1 MRLRVPSVGLPLL
14 SKELAEM
21 AQRMRTYVVRVLF
34 ACLVF
39 IASALIFLPTYR
51 AAQGVQFGLMGE
63 GAKVLD
69 ALYVIEFAG
78 ICLFV
83 PAVVSGALAAEK
95 ERNTL
100 QLLFLTRL
108 GPWTILLEKL
118 LSRFVPVATFLLV
131 SLPLLFVAYLMGGL
145 TQSDLEFAAA
155 GLIVT
160 AFEVG
165 SLSIFCSA
173 FCATSASAFVM
184 SYLLVVVMLT
194 IPFGLV
200 LSLVS
205 IAAILRSLYG
215 DHSGLYEWLNSQSS
229 HQMLEPMILGTVGL
243 NMEWV
248 GEGPRAAVRP
258 FHRSVF
264 PILLIACFGTIFL
277 LLARR
282 SLVLRA
288 APQPKHHIRR
298 VFQWLDRT
306 FSRLNERFARGIVL
320 TRAGGD
326 LPEERA
332 IAWRENRRGN
342 LGRLNY
348 LIRIL
353 LVVEFPILFLSVVG
367 AVIGPSEFGAF
378 SVLGLALWS
387 IALLMIIVR
396 SAGLIAAEKARQ
408 TLDILL
414 TTPLDLW
421 DLLGDKM
428 HGLRR
433 VMLLVA
439 VPILCHTLL
448 VSYLQSA
455 TGSMRSPYNSPPF
468 NTPTA
473 AAICYVFVTVVNL
486 VSLFALVSQL
496 AFLCGL
502 RAKTQGRAV
511 TLALGIFVAWSL
523 IPLFVRV
530 FVDTPAAI
538 LYLSP
543 IGGLLVNEFPPLGVD
558 TIRLPGIAVGIQ
570 SNEYGF
576 LAYVGWFFN
585 AVAVF
590 VLFRVNYHVAARVL
604 LRSSPA
610 T

>member
-1 MRLRVPSVGLPLL
+1 MRLRVPSIGLPLL
-14 SKELAEM
+14 AKELAEM

-39 IASALIFLPTYR
+39 TASGLVFLPTYR
-51 AAQGVQFGLMGE
+51 AAHHARFGLMGE

-69 ALYVIEFAG
+69 ALYAIEFAG

-131 SLPLLFVAYLMGGL
+131 SLPLLFVAYLLGGL
-145 TQSDLEFAAA
+145 TQRDLEFAAA

-165 SLSIFCSA
+165 CLSIFCSA
-173 FCATSASAFVM
+173 WCATSASALVM
-184 SYLLVVVMLT
+184 SYLLLALMLS

-200 LSLVS
+200 LSIVS
-205 IAAILRSLYG
+205 FQAILRSMYG
-215 DHSGLYEWLNSQSS
+215 DHSGLYEWLNGQPAR
-229 HQMLEPMILGTVGL
+229 QMLEPMILGTVGL
-243 NMEWV
+243 NLDWV
-248 GEGPRAAVRP
+248 FGGPRAAVRP
-258 FHRSVF
+258 FHRSAL
-264 PILLIACFGTIFL
+264 PLILIACFGTIFL
-277 LLARR
+277 LRARR
-282 SLVLRA
+282 SVVRRA
-288 APQPKHHIRR
+288 APQPKHRIRR

-332 IAWRENRRGN
+332 VAWRENRRGN

-421 DLLGDKM
+421 DLVGDKM

-455 TGSMRSPYNSPPF
+455 TGSMRSLYNPPPF

-473 AAICYVFVTVVNL
+473 AAICYVFVTVMNL

-502 RAKTQGRAV
+502 RSKTQGRAV
-511 TLALGIFVAWSL
+511 SAALGIFVAWSL
-523 IPLFVRV
+523 ISLLLRV
-530 FVDTPAAI
+530 FADAPAAI

-558 TIRLPGIAVGIQ
+558 LIQVHGIVLGVR
-570 SNEYGF
+570 SEEYGF
-576 LAYVGWFFN
+576 LPYVGWFLN
-585 AVAVF
+585 AVVVF
-590 VLFRVNYHVAARVL
+590 VLFRANHRVAAKVL
-604 LRSSPA
+604 LRGAPA
-610 T
+610 V